1 MVVGGW
7 ETRRI
12 AVTLEVES
20 LEGGGPEQFH
30 GVGTL
35 NEERPTCAGG
45 LERWEETC
53 RGGPWGQGACHAS
66 LLPSVCPVLTA
77 ANGPFYQLGK
87 YI

>member
-35 NEERPTCAGG
+35 NEERPTCAGA
-45 LERWEETC
+45 W
-53 RGGPWGQGACHAS
+53 RGGRRHAEEDRGDKGRVMH
-66 LLPSVCPVLTA
+66 LCFLQCVLC
-77 ANGPFYQLGK
+77 
-87 YI
+87 